1 MFKRV
6 QFKELE
12 ARLSEPRNKIQ
23 VVSGPRQVGKST
35 MVKQVLQTITI
46 PYMFVSADNVDH
58 THAAWIGETWATARA
73 RMKVAQ
79 AEEYLL
85 VIDEVHK
92 IDNWSEAVKKEWDE
106 DCFNDL
112 NMKVV
117 ILGSSRLLIK
127 DGLTESLA
135 GRYELI
141 RMPHWC
147 FAEMH
152 EAFNLDVD
160 QYIYYGGYPGG
171 AMYIKDE
178 RRWRKYIKDSIVAPA
193 IEKDVLRT
201 KVIYKPALMKQLFEL
216 GCAYSSEELSLN
228 KMLGQLQD
236 AGNVTTLAGY
246 LTTLDESR
254 LLCGLNKYASD
265 NARKYNSVPKLMV
278 YNTALFSVQSGM
290 TFNKAYTT
298 PKLWGRWVQSGMTF
312 NKAYTTPK
320 LWGRWV
326 ESAVG
331 AYLLNQA
338 DEYDYKLYYWR
349 EREDEVDFIIE
360 YNKRCIAIE
369 VKSGRRTSNEGLSVF
384 RDKFHPIQSF
394 VVGSGGIPLGE
405 FLSWNIGRLL
415 DNL

>member
-1 MFKRV
+1 MFKRA
-6 QFKELE
+6 QYTELE
-12 ARLSEPRNKIQ
+12 SRLSESRNKIQ
-23 VVSGPRQVGKST
+23 VISGPRQVGKST
-35 MVKQVLQTITI
+35 MVKQVLQETSI
-46 PYMFVSADNVDH
+46 PYTLVSADNVDH
-58 THAAWIGETWATARA
+58 TNTAWIGESWATARA

-79 AEEYLL
+79 AKEYWL

-106 DCFNDL
+106 DTFNDL

-117 ILGSSRLLIK
+117 ILGSSRLLLK

-141 RMPHWC
+141 RMPHWSYS
-147 FAEMH
+147 EMH
-152 EAFNLDVD
+152 EAFNLDID
-160 QYIYYGGYPGG
+160 KYIYYGGYPGG
-171 AMYIKDE
+171 AMYINDE

-236 AGNVTTLAGY
+236 AGNVTTLASY

-290 TFNKAYTT
+290 SFSKAYTT
-298 PKLWGRWVQSGMTF
+298 PKS
-312 NKAYTTPK
+312 
-320 LWGRWV
+320 WGRWV

-331 AYLLNQA
+331 AHLLNQA

-360 YNKRCIAIE
+360 YDKKCIAIE
-369 VKSGRRTSNEGLSVF
+369 VKSGRRNTNNGLALF
-384 RDKFHPIQSF
+384 RERFLPVHSF
-394 VVGSGGIPLGE
+394 VVGSGGIPINE
-405 FLSWNIGRLL
+405 FLTWDIGRLL
-415 DNL
+415 E